1 MPGLMRLL
9 HRLLAGLFL
18 PHQLPPSPGPII
30 IEGGIKSGKGS
41 GRQNA
46 TGCWQLWRDARA
58 PCWPHAPS
66 PSLGLQGRRLPAR
79 PARGQPGAWRADGPH
94 SISPGA
100 RGLQQSVLI
109 LNQKPARLQT
119 GNQRPWKGV
128 FASPNYDFP
137 S

>member
-1 MPGLMRLL
+1 MRLL

-18 PHQLPPSPGPII
+18 PHHLPPSPGPII
-30 IEGGIKSGKGS
+30 IEGGIKSRKGS

-46 TGCWQLWRDARA
+46 TGCWQLWRDAWA

-66 PSLGLQGRRLPAR
+66 PSSSAAAAWASRVAVCLQAPRR
-79 PARGQPGAWRADGPH
+79 PARSWADGPH